1 MNSCAS
7 TPDLT
12 TGTSEYVAEQQ
23 ASGTRYIHQPYEL
36 YSPENQATW
45 RRLYTRMEPLW
56 EQYGAPAFLEGRQ
69 KLGLRAKE
77 IPRLEDVNARLSTCS
92 GYRALAV
99 SGFLS
104 SFAFFD
110 ALSRWE
116 FPTTITVRPANTVDY
131 IPEPDI
137 FHDVGGHLPLHTLP
151 EFAAALNRFGMC
163 AHTAAALCSE
173 IKDRAEARRR
183 VKSIVRGIARAFW
196 FTIEFGL
203 INSPAGLR
211 AYGSGLLSSHGEIQY
226 ALESPEV
233 YRAPFQL
240 EWTIQAY
247 VDYTHY
253 QPLLF
258 TIESFEQLFK
268 EIGRLEEWMKQGR
281 LNNLT
286 GGEKEISD
294 EEADLY
300 LTTV

>member
-1 MNSCAS
+1 MGNCAS

-12 TGTSEYVAEQQ
+12 TGSSEYVLEKQ
-23 ASGTRYIHQPYEL
+23 AAGARYIQQPYEL
-36 YSPENQATW
+36 YSPENQQTW
-45 RRLYTRMEPLW
+45 QRLYTRMVPFW
-56 EQYGAPAFLEGRQ
+56 DKYGAPAFLEGRR
-69 KLGLRAKE
+69 KLGLHPDS
-77 IPRLEDVNARLSTCS
+77 IPRMEEVNARLSTCS
-92 GYRALAV
+92 KYQALAV

-110 ALSRWE
+110 ALSKWE
-116 FPTTITVRPANTVDY
+116 FPTTITVRPALSVDY
-131 IPEPDI
+131 LPEPDI
-137 FHDVGGHLPLHTLP
+137 FHDVAGHLPLHTLP
-151 EFAAALNRFGMC
+151 EFAAALNRFGLC
-163 AHTAAALCSE
+163 AHSAAEFCSQL
-173 IKDRAEARRR
+173 KDRAEARRR

-203 INSPAGLR
+203 IKSPNGLR

-247 VDYTHY
+247 VDYTRY

-258 TIESFEQLFK
+258 VIDSFDQLFS
-268 EIGRLEEWMKQGR
+268 ELGRLEQWMKEGR

-300 LTTV
+300 LTI